1 MPATQRSRRV
11 SLSPRAPVIECAA
24 PEGQIMTPFLART
37 LPSVLVAL
45 VSGWVLAGSAAA
57 QPKEVVLGVIYPMTG
72 PTAQAGIDNKPVF
85 EIAADIANGAVD
97 LPFPLYQGLK
107 GMPGLKG
114 AKIRLVFADH
124 QGKPELGQSEA
135 ERMIP
140 QGKVPALVCGGP
152 PGVAATAS
160 QVDERHGIP
169 FMNPESSSPG
179 LHRRGFKWFFRTSP
193 HDEHCTEAMFLF
205 FRDFEKKRG
214 VQIKTL
220 GLTYDNTL
228 FGADSGKVMKE
239 MAKKYGQ
246 EVVLDIQYK
255 LQSTSLQAEV
265 QRLKAANPDVWM
277 PTSYQ
282 TDAILFVRTSRELD
296 YNPKMIMAQDAGHIS
311 SDFVKEVGKEAEGI
325 LTRAPFST
333 DLVDKRPVATALN
346 ALYVKRAGKDLYDFP
361 ARGFTGMTTLLDAIN
376 RAGATDPEAIRKA
389 LIATNIP
396 GDQLLMTWENVK
408 FDETG
413 QNTGVKGII
422 LQMQGGQYHTVFPFN
437 VATKDVIYPIPAWKD
452 RK

>member
-1 MPATQRSRRV
+1 M
-11 SLSPRAPVIECAA
+11 SLL
-24 PEGQIMTPFLART
+24 T
-37 LPSVLVAL
+37 
-45 VSGWVLAGSAAA
+45 VLALALLLAVPCAGAA
-57 QPKEVVLGVIYPMTG
+57 QPKEVLLGVIYPMSG
-72 PTAQAGIDNKPVF
+72 PAAQAGVDNKAVF
-85 EIAADIANGAVD
+85 EIAAEIANGQAE
-97 LPFPLYQGLK
+97 LPFPFYQRLK

-114 AKIRLVFADH
+114 AKVRLIFTDH
-124 QGKPELGQSEA
+124 QGKPDVGQAEA
-135 ERMIP
+135 ERLIT
-140 QGKVPALVCGGP
+140 QEKVHALVGAWHSA
-152 PGVAATAS
+152 VTATTS
-160 QVDERHGIP
+160 QVAERYGIP
-169 FMNPESSSPG
+169 YLNPESSSPG
-179 LHRRGFKWFFRTSP
+179 LTARGFKWFFRTSP
-193 HDEHCTEAMFLF
+193 HDGHFTQVMFDF
-205 FRDFEKKRG
+205 FRDFQAKRG
-214 VQIKTL
+214 VKLKAL
-220 GLTYDNTL
+220 GLTYEDTL
-228 FGADSGKVMKE
+228 FGADSGKVEKE
-239 MAKKYGQ
+239 LAQKYGY
-246 EVVLDIQYK
+246 EVVLDIQYRARA
-255 LQSTSLQAEV
+255 TSLQSEV

-296 YNPKMIMAQDAGHIS
+296 YSPKMIMAQDAGHIS

-346 ALYVKRAGKDLYDFP
+346 TLYAKRAGKDLYDFP

-422 LQMQGGQYHTVFPFN
+422 LQLQGGKYHTVYPFD
-437 VATKDVIYPIPAWKD
+437 VATRDVLYPIPPWKD